1 MHRNSVMAGRRR
13 SFPHGR
19 FVFLEPLFEIRAGWQ
34 FGGHGVEP
42 ILGVFRQCP
51 SVGLPIWIRR
61 RRLPAFPNS

>member
-1 MHRNSVMAGRRR
+1 
-13 SFPHGR
+13 
-19 FVFLEPLFEIRAGWQ
+19 LEPLFEIRAGWQ